1 MAENSHD
8 SVPVATEP
16 LAARVEPLAATPLS
30 ASGGRFSRTV
40 TGWRAWLLY
49 PAEGADEAVPRRVRG
64 LNFAIA
70 LALVGL
76 VIYLPFTL
84 LVTNWDWAGVYRYRT
99 KFYQGFLLTIE
110 ISFAALVLSTFIGLA
125 SALAGR
131 SRLLLLRYTNKI
143 YIDLMR
149 GTPFL
154 VQILIF
160 YYVIAQAVHIENAS
174 FAGILIL
181 SIFSG
186 AYISEVIRG
195 GIESIGK
202 SQLESAKA
210 IGLTRGQTYRY
221 VIFPQAIRQILPSMA
236 GQFVSI
242 VKDSS
247 LLSII
252 SVNEFTQNVKEIS
265 ANTFGSLE
273 CYIPLAVGYLILT
286 LPISLLTRYL
296 EGRNRFET

>member
-1 MAENSHD
+1 
-8 SVPVATEP
+8 
-16 LAARVEPLAATPLS
+16 
-30 ASGGRFSRTV
+30 
-40 TGWRAWLLY
+40 
-49 PAEGADEAVPRRVRG
+49 
-64 LNFAIA
+64 
-70 LALVGL
+70 
-76 VIYLPFTL
+76 
-84 LVTNWDWAGVYRYRT
+84 
-99 KFYQGFLLTIE
+99 
-110 ISFAALVLSTFIGLA
+110 
-125 SALAGR
+125 
-131 SRLLLLRYTNKI
+131 LLLRYINKV

-160 YYVIAQAVHIENAS
+160 YYVTAQAIHIESAS
-174 FAGILIL
+174 VAGVLIL

-210 IGLTRGQTYRY
+210 IGLTRAQTYRY

-236 GQFVSI
+236 GQLVSI

-252 SVNEFTQNVKEIS
+252 SVNELTQNAREVNN
-265 ANTFGSLE
+265 NTFGGIE